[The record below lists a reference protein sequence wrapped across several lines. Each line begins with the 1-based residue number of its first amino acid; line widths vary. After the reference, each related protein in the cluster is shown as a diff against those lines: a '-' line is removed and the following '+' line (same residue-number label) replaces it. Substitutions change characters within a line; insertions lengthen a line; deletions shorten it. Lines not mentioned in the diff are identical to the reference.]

1 MTRLAHRDPAIVAH
15 GTVALEEMRGLCFS
29 LLHAAL
35 LTDDGFEVAR
45 LPESRIDTN
54 RFASMASSMQALC
67 DAVARELSMGAS
79 QYIIIA
85 SDEGY
90 VIQLRVPDHEI
101 VLSARFGN
109 DETVGKALS
118 ISRLTASKVS
128 TFLTELAA

>member
-1 MTRLAHRDPAIVAH
+1 MNRLAHRDPVIVSN
-15 GTVALEEMRGLCFS
+15 GTVALEEMRGLCHS

-45 LPESRIDTN
+45 LPGSTTDTN

-79 QYIIIA
+79 EYIIIA
-85 SDEGY
+85 SEDGY
-90 VIQLRVPDHEI
+90 VIQLRVPEHEI

-118 ISRLTASKVS
+118 IARLTAGKVS
-128 TFLTELAA
+128 AFLSERAA